1 MLLLKGND
9 LSESITFRSPK
20 QVTGIE
26 PAHSA
31 WEADVLPR
39 NEPASAKKE
48 RRHPD
53 SNWGIGVLQT
63 RALPLGYVAI
73 FGADDEART
82 RYLNLGK
89 VALYQMSYIRIF

>member
-1 MLLLKGND
+1 MNPPTQLGKLMYYL
-9 LSESITFRSPK
+9 
-20 QVTGIE
+20 VTNQ
-26 PAHSA
+26 HQQ
-31 WEADVLPR
+31 
-39 NEPASAKKE
+39 KE

-89 VALYQMSYIRIF
+89 VALYQMSYIRVITDSSSEIGRAHV